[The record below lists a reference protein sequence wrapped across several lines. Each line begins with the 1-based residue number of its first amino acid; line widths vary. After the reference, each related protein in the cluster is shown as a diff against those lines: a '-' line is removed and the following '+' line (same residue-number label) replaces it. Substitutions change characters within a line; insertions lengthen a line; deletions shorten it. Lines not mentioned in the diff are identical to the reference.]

1 MDRESLT
8 RALLSRWPGPEQAG
22 ADLVRRY
29 EEPHRRYHTTAHLA
43 EVLDQVDAL
52 AAEADDAE
60 AVRLAAWFHDAI
72 YDPSADD
79 NEERSAA
86 LAERVLTE
94 IGRSPG
100 TVAEVARLVRL
111 TATHDPA
118 HGPADADRNRADR
131 NGTARNRADRNGA
144 VLCDADLAILAAEPA
159 RYAAYAAAVREE
171 YAAVPDEA
179 FRRGRAAVLRRLL
192 DLPAL
197 FHTAAGRERWE
208 ETARHNL
215 RAELMLLEA

>member
-1 MDRESLT
+1 MDRESLMGEPG
-8 RALLSRWPGPEQAG
+8 LLSRWPGPHEAG

-29 EEPHRRYHTTAHLA
+29 EEPHRRHHTTTHLT
-43 EVLDQVDAL
+43 EVLDHVDAL

-72 YDPSADD
+72 YDPSAGD
-79 NEERSAA
+79 NEERSAE

-94 IGRSPG
+94 IGGP
-100 TVAEVARLVRL
+100 VAEVARLVRL

-118 HGPADADRNRADR
+118 
-131 NGTARNRADRNGA
+131 GTDRNGA

-179 FRRGRAAVLRRLL
+179 FRRGRAGVLRRLL

-215 RAELMLLEA
+215 RAELLLLEA